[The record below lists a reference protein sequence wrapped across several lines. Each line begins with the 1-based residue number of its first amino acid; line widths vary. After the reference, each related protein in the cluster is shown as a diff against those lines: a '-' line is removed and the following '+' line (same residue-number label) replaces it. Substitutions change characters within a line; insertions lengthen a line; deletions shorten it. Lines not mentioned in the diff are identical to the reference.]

1 MKIIVEEVLKKVSN
15 EMNDTN
21 EDLIYVDA
29 KEIEIWLKELGSEVL
44 FVNEDG
50 MKVVNFDKN
59 LNELWKQEA

>member
-29 KEIEIWLKELGSEVL
+29 KEIEIWLKELDQKCSL
-44 FVNEDG
+44 W
-50 MKVVNFDKN
+50 MKMK
-59 LNELWKQEA
+59 WK

>member
-1 MKIIVEEVLKKVSN
+1 MKMMLEEVLKKVSN

>member
-1 MKIIVEEVLKKVSN
+1 MKIIVKEVLKKVSN

-59 LNELWKQEA
+59 LNKLWKQEA

>member
-29 KEIEIWLKELGSEVL
+29 KDFKLRYG
-44 FVNEDG
+44 
-50 MKVVNFDKN
+50 
-59 LNELWKQEA
+59 

>member
-1 MKIIVEEVLKKVSN
+1 MKMIVEEVLKKVSN